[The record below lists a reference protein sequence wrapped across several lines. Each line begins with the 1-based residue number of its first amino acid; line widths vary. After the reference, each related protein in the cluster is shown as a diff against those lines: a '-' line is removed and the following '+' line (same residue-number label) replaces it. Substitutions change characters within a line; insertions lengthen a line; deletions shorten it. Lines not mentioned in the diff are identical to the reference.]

1 MISKRNKDNSTAC
14 SHPVTKHE
22 FEDNKY
28 VGDFSCFIVTNI
40 HVLRSNKGSH
50 RLDLEAHMVTTAEEF
65 NVGVTLNFR
74 SARTP

>member
-28 VGDFSCFIVTNI
+28 VGDFSFFIVTKT
-40 HVLRSNKGSH
+40 HVVRSSKGSG
-50 RLDLEAHMVTTAEEF
+50 RLNIKVHWLHSE
-65 NVGVTLNFR
+65 GPGGRLPLNLR
-74 SARTP
+74 AARTP